1 MQRLGT
7 LDIFEISKDRYK
19 QLLSSVQQ
27 KRSEDIEFDTY
38 SVDKKKKTFK
48 KNENN
53 SVIEAD
59 EE

>member
-1 MQRLGT
+1 MGT